1 MLKHFF
7 AYIQYLLPQHLIS
20 RSAGMLA
27 NSKNPSIKNT
37 FIKKFIQ
44 LYKIDMAEAVIENP
58 DNYANFND
66 FFIRYLKPELRMIDQ
81 APQMIVCPADGK
93 IAEAGNINKQL
104 LLQAKGQYFD
114 LTGLLGGDQALAKH
128 FENGQFATV
137 YLAPNNYHRVHMP
150 ISGELIKTIYIPGK
164 LFSVNRMTSDL
175 IPQLYSRNERFV
187 AIFETAIGPVAIIL
201 VGAMIVGS
209 MQTVWMKE
217 PIRGNQII
225 SETPGDRIVLEKGAE
240 LGHFKLGSTVIMLFG
255 KDQMKWLPAV
265 QTDVSVKFGQALGE
279 ILSLS

>member
-1 MLKHFF
+1 MLKHLF

-20 RSAGMLA
+20 CGAGALA
-27 NSKNPSIKNT
+27 NSKNLTIKNN
-37 FIKKFIQ
+37 FIKKFIH
-44 LYKIDMAEAVIENP
+44 LYKIDMKEAVIENP
-58 DNYANFND
+58 EDYASFNE
-66 FFIRYLKPELRMIDQ
+66 FFIRYLKPALRVIDP
-81 APQMIVCPADGK
+81 AKDAIVSPADGK
-93 IAEAGNINKQL
+93 IAEAGKINQQL

-114 LTGLLGGDQALAKH
+114 LKGLLGNDTALAQQ

-150 ISGELIKTIYIPGK
+150 ISGKLIKTIYIPGK
-164 LFSVNRMTSDL
+164 LFSVNRITSDL

-187 AIFETAIGPVAIIL
+187 AIFETGIGPVAVIL

-209 MQTVWMKE
+209 IQTVWMQE
-217 PIRGNQII
+217 PIRANQIVTDTR
-225 SETPGDRIVLEKGAE
+225 SETITLEKGAE

-255 KDQMKWLPAV
+255 NNQMEWLPNV
-265 QTDVSVKFGQALGE
+265 QTNASVKFGQSLGK

>member
-1 MLKHFF
+1 MLKHLF

-20 RSAGMLA
+20 RSAGSLA
-27 NSKNPSIKNT
+27 HSKNPRIKT
-37 FIKKFIQ
+37 SFIKKFIK

-58 DNYANFND
+58 DDYANFND
-66 FFIRYLKPELRMIDQ
+66 FFIRYLKPELRIIDQ
-81 APQMIVCPADGK
+81 AADTIVCPADGK
-93 IAEAGNINKQL
+93 IAESGKINQQL
-104 LLQAKGQYFD
+104 LVQAKGQYFD
-114 LTGLLGGDQALAKH
+114 LTGLLGNDKALAQQ

-150 ISGELIKTIYIPGK
+150 ISGRLIKTIYIPGK
-164 LFSVNRMTSDL
+164 LFSVNRITSNL
-175 IPQLYSRNERFV
+175 IPKLYSRNERFV

-217 PIRGNQII
+217 PIRADRIVT
-225 SETPGDRIVLEKGAE
+225 ETPSDAIVLEKGAE

-255 KDQMKWLPAV
+255 KDQMEWLPTV
-265 QTDVSVKFGQALGE
+265 QTDASVKFGQALGK